1 MSLSKHPERK
11 VVNFSAGPSA
21 LPHEVLEW
29 AQKELLNYEG
39 THTSVMEISHR
50 SATFSKILNKAETNV
65 RELLNV
71 PENYKVLFLQG
82 GGNGQFSSVPMNL
95 LNLRQKR
102 SADYFVTGYWSER
115 AYVEAQKYGQ
125 ANLVFPKLDKFNRV
139 PPSSEWKLDPEA
151 SYLYLCDNETI
162 DGVEFNETILDEL
175 RSRAGDV
182 PIVADC
188 SSSLFS
194 KPISI
199 QKYGL
204 IFAGAQKNFGPAGVT
219 VVIVREDLLGHAI
232 KECPTIFDYKIQAG
246 NGSLFQTPPCY
257 SIYMCGLVFEWLK
270 KHGGMEGVGKVNQM
284 KASLVYEAIDQSNGF
299 YRSMVEP
306 QVRSRVTIPFRVYT
320 DGKPNEKLEKDFI
333 EVADKMHCLRE
344 LKGHRSVGGIR
355 AAIFNAVSLEEVEVL
370 VKFMKEFH
378 AKHAN

>member
-1 MSLSKHPERK
+1 ML
-11 VVNFSAGPSA
+11 
-21 LPHEVLEW
+21 
-29 AQKELLNYEG
+29 
-39 THTSVMEISHR
+39 TT
-50 SATFSKILNKAETNV
+50 TNK
-65 RELLNV
+65 
-71 PENYKVLFLQG
+71 G
-82 GGNGQFSSVPMNL
+82 
-95 LNLRQKR
+95 
-102 SADYFVTGYWSER
+102 
-115 AYVEAQKYGQ
+115 
-125 ANLVFPKLDKFNRV
+125 V

-257 SIYMCGLVFEWLK
+257 S
-270 KHGGMEGVGKVNQM
+270 
-284 KASLVYEAIDQSNGF
+284 
-299 YRSMVEP
+299 
-306 QVRSRVTIPFRVYT
+306 
-320 DGKPNEKLEKDFI
+320 
-333 EVADKMHCLRE
+333 
-344 LKGHRSVGGIR
+344 
-355 AAIFNAVSLEEVEVL
+355 
-370 VKFMKEFH
+370 
-378 AKHAN
+378 